1 MSLNKIRKR
10 ELCLVDMGQAYEGVE
25 TRYTSALRVISSN
38 HPRTQRR
45 RSNAHVSCGFGQ
57 WIGCEVLGI
66 LLRVCDRD
74 SWGFLQSG
82 TDECLRILNLP
93 AKVEARNEAFAKIK
107 SPTSKTYEL
116 QCASYRRSSNPD
128 LREFHQVALTAD
140 SKKSVSLLPHTL
152 AIDPVRVSRRV
163 PHPRELV
170 EDRGKAGREPLS
182 LPHD

>member
-1 MSLNKIRKR
+1 MRLNKIRKR

-38 HPRTQRR
+38 HPRAQRR

-82 TDECLRILNLP
+82 TDKCLRILNLP

-107 SPTSKTYEL
+107 SPTSKTYGL
-116 QCASYRRSSNPD
+116 QCASYRRSST
-128 LREFHQVALTAD
+128 RTFASLTR
-140 SKKSVSLLPHTL
+140 SPSQPIPMKRFLCFRT
-152 AIDPVRVSRRV
+152 VSRSIRS
-163 PHPRELV
+163 E
-170 EDRGKAGREPLS
+170 
-182 LPHD
+182 